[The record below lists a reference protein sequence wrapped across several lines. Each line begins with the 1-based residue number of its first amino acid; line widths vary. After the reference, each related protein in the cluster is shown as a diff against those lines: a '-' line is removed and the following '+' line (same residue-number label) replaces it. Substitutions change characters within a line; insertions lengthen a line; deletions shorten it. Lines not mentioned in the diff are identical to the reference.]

1 MKTKQYTPVEVEIL
15 IMQEYDVITFSKIDE
30 DADVTGDDIFN

>member
-15 IMQEYDVITFSKIDE
+15 IMQEDD
-30 DADVTGDDIFN
+30 DVTGDDIFN